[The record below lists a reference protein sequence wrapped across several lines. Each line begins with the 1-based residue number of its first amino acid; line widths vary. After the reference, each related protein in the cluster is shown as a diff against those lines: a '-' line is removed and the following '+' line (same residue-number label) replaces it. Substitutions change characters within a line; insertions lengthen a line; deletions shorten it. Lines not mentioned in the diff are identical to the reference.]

1 MNYSL
6 VLALIAAAVAVASA
20 GRHFKRPLMEGHTWR
35 MPKSLGDESRVHVH
49 EMEHFKKQA
58 SLFIDNN
65 LAEMQSA
72 EDSAQNLEEAPSLWR
87 RRDQN
92 NKKKSK
98 TMCTQEF

>member
-35 MPKSLGDESRVHVH
+35 MPKSLGADESRVHVH

-58 SLFIDNN
+58 SIFIDND

-72 EDSAQNLEEAPSLWR
+72 EDLAQKLE
-87 RRDQN
+87 
-92 NKKKSK
+92 
-98 TMCTQEF
+98 